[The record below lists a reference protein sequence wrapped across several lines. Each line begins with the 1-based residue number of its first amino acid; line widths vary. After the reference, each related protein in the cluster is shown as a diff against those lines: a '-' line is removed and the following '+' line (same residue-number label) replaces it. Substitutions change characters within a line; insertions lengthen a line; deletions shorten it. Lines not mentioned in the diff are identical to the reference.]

1 MTAPEPVLQALDYV
15 EANLQTAI
23 QVADIANAA
32 GYSLYHFCRMF
43 GKLTRH
49 TPYDYLIRRRM
60 TLATGEVILSERKL
74 LDIALDYQFESHEGF
89 TRAFTRMCAVTPAE
103 ARRQQAVPV
112 QSRLPRL
119 SAAHLVKLE
128 QQGGLM
134 PVFESV
140 RIAAPLKHSLA
151 EIETELRAG
160 QPVQLAI
167 SPTWPEAA
175 SPAPPGLFAGS
186 AAGFTL
192 LPPLEGL
199 NLVLDW
205 ILHVWLFYA
214 EYQLRTPS
222 ILFQPTANAFIQ
234 LWVPVCPRRP

>member
-1 MTAPEPVLQALDYV
+1 MTALEPVLQALDYV

-60 TLATGEVILSERKL
+60 TLATNEVILSERKL

-89 TRAFTRMCAVTPAE
+89 TRAFTRMCAAPPAE

-119 SAAHLVKLE
+119 SAPHLVKLE

-140 RIAAPLKHSLA
+140 CIAAPVKYSLA

-160 QPVQLAI
+160 QAAQLAV
-167 SPTWPEAA
+167 SPVWPEIPA
-175 SPAPPGLFAGS
+175 APPALLEGS
-186 AAGFTL
+186 AAGFTIS
-192 LPPLEGL
+192 PPLEDIE
-199 NLVLDW
+199 LVLDW

-214 EYQLRTPS
+214 GYRLRTPS
-222 ILFQPTANAFIQ
+222 VLFQPVAATLIQ
-234 LWVPVCPRRP
+234 LWIPVCPLPQ